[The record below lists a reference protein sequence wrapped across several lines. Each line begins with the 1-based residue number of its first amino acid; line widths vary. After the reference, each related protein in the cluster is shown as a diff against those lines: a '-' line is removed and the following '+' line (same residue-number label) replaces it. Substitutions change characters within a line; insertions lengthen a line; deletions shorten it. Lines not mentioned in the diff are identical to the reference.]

1 MSAESMAS
9 SIATKSFPGSR
20 ELKRGAWSVQRLPQ
34 EKGEAEFKICHL
46 CSEISCTISDC
57 IFTEPFHNCIPYSQ
71 PVTLLVF
78 GLKGFSHFSFSDGGR
93 DCVVREGDV
102 WLIHTVSQSI
112 FRHTPAAVR
121 SSMVVLK
128 YCSMRINDAFTES
141 EEIHQ
146 FLAKSHLLRLARQQ
160 RLDARVESILRNQMV
175 SASARLLA
183 EAKALELL
191 AHWITS
197 SADFNVNQQGMSV
210 EGHTESSELD
220 AVIEKLISDLTK
232 PPSLRDLA
240 KEAGISHTCLN
251 RRFRKHFGMTVFEWL
266 RLHRLERAQRYLQDQ
281 ERSITDIAF
290 QCGFSSAS
298 HFGQCFKKQFG
309 QSPTDYRQSFL
320 TAHRVNAQEIKHG
333 VCVSSHLGL
342 CR

>member
-1 MSAESMAS
+1 M
-9 SIATKSFPGSR
+9 
-20 ELKRGAWSVQRLPQ
+20 KRGAWSIQRLPQ
-34 EKGEAEFKICHL
+34 ENGQAEFKICHL
-46 CSEISCTISDC
+46 CNEISCTISDC
-57 IFTEPFHNCIPYSQ
+57 TFAEDFHNCIPYSQ

-93 DCVVREGDV
+93 DCVVGEGDV

-112 FRHTPAAVR
+112 FRHTPAAVQ

-128 YCSMRINDAFTES
+128 YCSVRINEAFTES
-141 EEIHQ
+141 EDIHQ
-146 FLAKSHLLRLARQQ
+146 FLSKSHIIRLARRQS
-160 RLDARVESILRNQMV
+160 LDVRVESILRNQMD

-197 SADFNVNQQGMSV
+197 SADFNVNKQVMPSYARTG
-210 EGHTESSELD
+210 SSELD
-220 AVIEKLISDLTK
+220 SVIEKLISDLTT
-232 PPSLRDLA
+232 PPSLHDLA
-240 KEAGISHTCLN
+240 KDAGISHTCLN

-281 ERSITDIAF
+281 ERSITEIAF

-298 HFGQCFKKQFG
+298 HFGQSFKKQFG
-309 QSPTDYRQSFL
+309 QSPTHYRQSFF
-320 TAHRVNAQEIKHG
+320 TAHGVDEQNAKQ
-333 VCVSSHLGL
+333 SSYAA
-342 CR
+342 